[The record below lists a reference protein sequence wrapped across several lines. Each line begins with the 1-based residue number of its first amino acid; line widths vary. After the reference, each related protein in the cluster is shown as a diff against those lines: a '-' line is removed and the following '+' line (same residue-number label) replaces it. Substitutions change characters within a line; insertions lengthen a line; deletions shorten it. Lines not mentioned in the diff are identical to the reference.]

1 MPAARRDQRGFTF
14 LWLIFVLAVVAAG
27 LAAIAQPIH
36 LAVQREREAELMF
49 RGGEM
54 SRALAS
60 YRAASPASAAQAPT
74 TLEELLD
81 DRRGPRPVRHLRHLY
96 ADPFTGKPD
105 WVLMTDDDGRIIGV
119 HSRSDVIALRSVD
132 LPTQPEGPQPR
143 VSARLFSA
151 AASAAASAASQPASA
166 NSAQTEPP
174 GGNRST
180 FP

>member
-1 MPAARRDQRGFTF
+1 MRAARRDQRGFTF

-54 SRALAS
+54 SRALGS
-60 YRAASPASAAQAPT
+60 YRAASPASAAAAPA

-81 DRRGPRPVRHLRHLY
+81 DRRGPRPQRHLRRLY

-105 WVLMTDDDGRIIGV
+105 WVLVQNDDGRITGV
-119 HSRSDVIALRSVD
+119 HSRADVIALRSVD
-132 LPTQPEGPQPR
+132 LPTPLDGPPPR

-151 AASAAASAASQPASA
+151 AVAPAASAASQPASA
-166 NSAQTEPP
+166 NSTQAKPP
-174 GGNRST
+174 GGNRSP